1 MKKKLLAL
9 ALVASA
15 GVYLLAGCSAGR
27 QTGTNLGHVSVRL
40 TDAPGDYEQVNLVVN
55 EVSLHR
61 DGDAEG
67 AWETLTLDSTTT
79 FDLIQLQG
87 GVLARLADGDVPA
100 GHYTQVRLHLVD
112 GSNVVVNG
120 TTYPLTVPSGMQSG
134 YKLIGAFDVPAGG
147 AVDLTV
153 DFDAARSIHRTGNGK
168 YMLRPTCRLIVN
180 PVQSTGAITG
190 HLLPEGVAAAIYA
203 VADTDTV
210 QTTSAGADGH
220 FTLAQL
226 LAGSYSVKIHPATT
240 FRDTTLSGVNVTA
253 GQTTDL
259 GDIQLDTLATSAAK
273 AAHLVART
281 RVN

>member
-1 MKKKLLAL
+1 M
-9 ALVASA
+9 VAA
-15 GVYLLAGCSAGR
+15 GIYVLAGCSADR
-27 QTGTNLGHVSVRL
+27 QTGASLGHVSVRL

-55 EVSLHR
+55 EVSVHR
-61 DGDAEG
+61 DGDG
-67 AWETLTLDSTTT
+67 ADTWETLKLDSTTT

-112 GSNVVVNG
+112 GSNVVVSG
-120 TTYPLTVPSGMQSG
+120 TAYPLKVPSGMESG

-147 AVDLTV
+147 AVDLTL
-153 DFDAARSIHRTGNGK
+153 DFDAARSIVHTGNGK
-168 YMLRPTCRLIVN
+168 YMLKPTCRLIVN
-180 PVQSTGAITG
+180 QVQNTGAITG
-190 HLLPEGVAAAIYA
+190 HLLPEGVAATIVA

-210 QTTSAGADGH
+210 QTTSAGADGR

-226 LAGSYSVKIHPATT
+226 LAGAYAVKIHPATT

-259 GDIQLDTLATSAAK
+259 GDIQLDSLNASPK
-273 AAHLVART
+273 AAIARA
-281 RVN
+281 R